1 MRMQT
6 LKRLGTIATTAV
18 GAMLILA
25 SMRQDTFHVER
36 STRIAAPP
44 EWVFQQ
50 INDLQR
56 MKYWNPYEQKDPSL
70 KGEFGPTTR
79 GVGASYAFE
88 SDKVAT
94 GRMTIVGSKPLRQVT
109 LRLDFEKPFVSTVTT
124 EYTLVPDRGGTKVTW
139 TMEGPANFVHKL
151 METAFV
157 LDPLIGRDLDRGLSN
172 LKMASESY

>member
-6 LKRLGTIATTAV
+6 LKRLGTMATTAV

-70 KGEFGPTTR
+70 KGVFGGTTR
-79 GVGASYAFE
+79 GVGASYTFE

-151 METAFV
+151 MQTTFV

-172 LKMASESY
+172 LKVASESY

>member
-1 MRMQT
+1 MRT

-70 KGEFGPTTR
+70 KGEFGKTTR

-94 GRMTIVGSKPLRQVT
+94 GRMTIVQSKPLRQVT

-124 EYTLVPDRGGTKVTW
+124 EYTLTPDRGGTRVTW

-151 METAFV
+151 MDTAFV
-157 LDPLIGRDLDRGLSN
+157 LDPLIGRDLDQGLSN
-172 LKMASESY
+172 LKVASESY

>member
-1 MRMQT
+1 MRM
-6 LKRLGTIATTAV
+6 LKRLGYVATTAV

-44 EWVFQQ
+44 EWVYAQ
-50 INDLQR
+50 INDLKR
-56 MKYWNPYEQKDPSL
+56 MKLWNPYERKDPSL

-79 GVGASYAFE
+79 GVGASYAFD

-94 GRMTIVGSKPLRQVT
+94 GRMTIVESKPLRQVT

-124 EYTLVPDRGGTKVTW
+124 EYTLQPDRGGTKVTW
-139 TMEGPANFVHKL
+139 SMQGPANFVHKL
-151 METAFV
+151 METVLV
-157 LDPLIGRDLDRGLSN
+157 LDPLIGRDLDEGLRN
-172 LKMASESY
+172 LKVASESY